1 VQIRSFSNKRL
12 KEFYEEGITA
22 GLPAGSV
29 AKLRAMLAVLDQM
42 KDVSEL
48 AVFPL
53 WRVHTLTGDR
63 RGTWSLH
70 VTRNRR
76 LTFRV
81 DGDEL
86 VDLNIEDYH

>member
-1 VQIRSFSNKRL
+1 MF
-12 KEFYEEGITA
+12 
-22 GLPAGSV
+22 
-29 AKLRAMLAVLDQM
+29 AVLDRM

-48 AVFPL
+48 SAWPL

-81 DGDEL
+81 EGDEL
-86 VDLNIEDYH
+86 LDVNIEDYH